1 MFYRWM
7 RSILC
12 LMADGGAGD
21 GGSGDGNGSEGTDG
35 QSQQNEG
42 TEGAGT
48 QQEGQSGSNEDN
60 NRPMPKYFSQINPT
74 KANSDEYKAL
84 YGYQKL
90 EDLAD
95 AALQLKREN
104 DALKQ
109 SNERTITVPKKDDA
123 EGIKAFKSKLGIPE
137 NEDGYTLKNLD
148 VLKVDERGRKAV
160 AKIAYG
166 AMLTDKQAEAVGASL
181 AVLTKMSIEDVR
193 QKQEERVK
201 GFPEAL
207 KASYTS
213 LQSDTDRQSAADK
226 DSAAYS
232 AFAEESG
239 LKELLER
246 TGMSYNTEFVKGI
259 AAYARKHAGTKTPG
273 NEPGSGKQSVK
284 KSVYGSSFADYYGKK
299 DN

>member
-7 RSILC
+7 RSMLC

-21 GGSGDGNGSEGTDG
+21 GGSVDGNGSEG
-35 QSQQNEG
+35 
-42 TEGAGT
+42 A
-48 QQEGQSGSNEDN
+48 EGQAAVPGADGSGDGGNGNADEQKTI
-60 NRPMPKYFSQINPT
+60 PKYFSQINPA

-104 DALKQ
+104 DTLKQ

-246 TGMSYNTEFVKGI
+246 TGMSYNTEFVKGM

>member
-7 RSILC
+7 RSMLC

-21 GGSGDGNGSEGTDG
+21 GGSGDGNGSEG
-35 QSQQNEG
+35 
-42 TEGAGT
+42 A
-48 QQEGQSGSNEDN
+48 EGQAAVPGADGSGDGGNSNADEQKS
-60 NRPMPKYFSQINPT
+60 MPKYFSQINPA

-104 DALKQ
+104 DTLKQ

-201 GFPEAL
+201 GFLEAL

>member
-7 RSILC
+7 RSMLC

-21 GGSGDGNGSEGTDG
+21 GGSGDGNGSEGV
-35 QSQQNEG
+35 
-42 TEGAGT
+42 
-48 QQEGQSGSNEDN
+48 EGQAAVPGADGSGDGGNGNADEQKTI
-60 NRPMPKYFSQINPT
+60 PKYFSQINPA

-104 DALKQ
+104 DTLKQ

>member
-7 RSILC
+7 RSMLC

-21 GGSGDGNGSEGTDG
+21 GGSGDGNGSEGAEG
-35 QSQQNEG
+35 QAAVPG
-42 TEGAGT
+42 ADGAGDGGNGNAGEQKT
-48 QQEGQSGSNEDN
+48 
-60 NRPMPKYFSQINPT
+60 MPKYFSQINPT
-74 KANSDEYKAL
+74 KANSDEYKEL

-104 DALKQ
+104 DTLKQ
-109 SNERTITVPKKDDA
+109 SNERAITVPKKDDA

-181 AVLTKMSIEDVR
+181 AVLTKMSLEDVR
-193 QKQEERVK
+193 QKYEERVK

-207 KASYTS
+207 RASYTS

-246 TGMSYNTEFVKGI
+246 TGMSYNTEFVKGM